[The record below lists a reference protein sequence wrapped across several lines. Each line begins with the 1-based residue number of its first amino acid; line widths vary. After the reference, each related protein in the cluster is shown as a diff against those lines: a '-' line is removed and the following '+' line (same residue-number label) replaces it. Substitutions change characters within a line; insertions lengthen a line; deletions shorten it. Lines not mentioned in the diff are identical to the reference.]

1 MNRSPVRS
9 ANEAIRILAALITT
23 QHGDEFIDTSLAALL
38 RDDAEPAEGFAMA
51 LHTLTRGSASRV
63 EIAAAAFTAGVLYER
78 DAA

>member
-9 ANEAIRILAALITT
+9 THEAISILRALVET
-23 QHGDEFIDTSLAALL
+23 QHDEYIDTSLAALL
-38 RDDAEPAEGFAMA
+38 RDDAEPVEGFAMA
-51 LHTLTRGSASRV
+51 LHTLTRSGLSRV